1 MPIRVLIVD
10 DHAVVRQGLRIFLD
24 MDPELTVV
32 GEASDGAAAIRL
44 ARELRPDVVLMDL
57 LMPVMDGAEATRAI
71 RRELPE
77 TEVVALT
84 SALETS
90 LVVRVVQAGAIGYLL
105 KNTEAPLLRAAIH
118 AAAAGKVQ
126 LSPEAAAMLVRE
138 VRIPHSPE
146 HLTGR
151 ETEVLQLLARG
162 QSNKEIARQLCINET
177 TVKSHVKSIME
188 KLAVPSRVHAALYAV
203 RIGLV
208 SLDPSAR
215 GLDP

>member
-24 MDPELTVV
+24 MDPELAIV
-32 GEASDGAAAIRL
+32 GEAADGVSAIRL

-57 LMPVMDGAEATRAI
+57 RMPVMDGTEATRVI

-84 SALETS
+84 SALEKS
-90 LVVRVVQAGAIGYLL
+90 LVVQVVQAGAIGYLL
-105 KNTEAPLLRAAIH
+105 KNTEAPQLREAIR
-118 AAAAGKVQ
+118 AAAAGQVQ

-138 VRIPHSPE
+138 VRVPRSPE
-146 HLTGR
+146 HLTER
-151 ETEVLQLLARG
+151 ETEVLQLVARG
-162 QSNKEIARQLCINET
+162 QSNKEIGRQLCISET

-188 KLAVPSRVHAALYAV
+188 KLAAPSRVHAALYAV
-203 RIGLV
+203 RVGLV
-208 SLDPSAR
+208 SLDPDTP
-215 GLDP
+215 GT